1 MREKQSYPNFRLVL
15 EKLGKDDDIPEASF
29 KQNDEAHKDVRLY
42 HRDNLAVIKIESAE
56 KWHTG
61 KWRLTATNPIGGAEV
76 GLHFHIRSEPDPPP
90 EAPEVEEISEESGT
104 VTLTWLSNP
113 EDEEIYDKDIQYQVE
128 YNRETWD
135 IWLKVKITLWI
146 R

>member
-1 MREKQSYPNFRLVL
+1 MKEVQIEMKLNLNKVLTFLDETDSQVRISY
-15 EKLGKDDDIPEASF
+15 
-29 KQNDEAHKDVRLY
+29 
-42 HRDNLAVIKIESAE
+42 RDNFAVIKMESAQ

-61 KWRLTATNPIGGAEV
+61 RWRLTASNPIGTSEV
-76 GLHFHIRSEPDPPP
+76 GLHFLVRSEPDPPP

-104 VTLTWLSNP
+104 VTLTWQSNH
-113 EDEEIYDKDIQYQVE
+113 EDAEVYDDIQYQVE

-135 IWLKVKITLWI
+135 IWLKV

>member
-1 MREKQSYPNFRLVL
+1 MKLNLNKVLTFLNKTDSQVRISY
-15 EKLGKDDDIPEASF
+15 
-29 KQNDEAHKDVRLY
+29 
-42 HRDNLAVIKIESAE
+42 RDNFAVIKMESAQ

-61 KWRLTATNPIGGAEV
+61 RWRLTASNPIGTSEV
-76 GLHFHIRSEPDPPP
+76 GLHFLVRSEPDPPP

-104 VTLTWLSNP
+104 VTLTWQSNH
-113 EDEEIYDKDIQYQVE
+113 EDAEVYGDIQYQVE

-135 IWLKVKITLWI
+135 IWLKV